1 MIGERQS
8 KNFENATFQH
18 FESQPS
24 NLMYYDVFYSE
35 NTLYP
40 ATVSCVK
47 LSILIL
53 NASKAELNGVH
64 LWPNKVMYGKWRISV
79 RAVKLTFALVG
90 LYPMRFV
97 LSRQTG
103 GCSIATVYAVY
114 RLLGAQLRTDHS
126 WRAGVDWGNPGSAVN
141 ECASRIQWQATETV
155 DDRLLIDAKGGW
167 YRFSRKLD
175 DCNARRLVFF

>member
-64 LWPNKVMYGKWRISV
+64 L
-79 RAVKLTFALVG
+79 
-90 LYPMRFV
+90 
-97 LSRQTG
+97 
-103 GCSIATVYAVY
+103 
-114 RLLGAQLRTDHS
+114 
-126 WRAGVDWGNPGSAVN
+126 
-141 ECASRIQWQATETV
+141 
-155 DDRLLIDAKGGW
+155 
-167 YRFSRKLD
+167 
-175 DCNARRLVFF
+175 